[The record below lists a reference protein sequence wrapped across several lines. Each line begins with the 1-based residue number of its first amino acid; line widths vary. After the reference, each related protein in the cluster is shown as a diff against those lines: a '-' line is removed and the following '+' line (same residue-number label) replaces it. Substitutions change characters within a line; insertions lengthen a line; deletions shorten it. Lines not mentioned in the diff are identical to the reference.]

1 MVHFPFRINHIT
13 LEISFK
19 KIISLPLLCFH
30 SHFLLFFLFHIDP
43 EGSRIFWEY
52 LGYFTTL
59 SSLNDDYRD
68 LDDWVHQDDVLEKLW
83 AICQSLFPCTAFF
96 LAHLHPGQLCNLL
109 CTLLLL
115 LLLALLPLLALLLCL
130 HLHLLHPGQE
140 SD

>member
-1 MVHFPFRINHIT
+1 MPSAYADGEPFGWTQVNAIFCS
-13 LEISFK
+13 ISTESTRLDGGEFRHLRLAGP
-19 KIISLPLLCFH
+19 SDFRH
-30 SHFLLFFLFHIDP
+30 DQ
-43 EGSRIFWEY
+43 
-52 LGYFTTL
+52 
-59 SSLNDDYRD
+59 D

-83 AICQSLFPCTAFF
+83 AICHSLFPYTAFF

-115 LLLALLPLLALLLCL
+115 LLLVLLLLLALLLCL